1 MRLLHISDLHLGKRL
16 NEFSLYEDQLYIL
29 DQIMD
34 KILINKIDTVLISG
48 DIYDK
53 SQPSEDAYNLFDDF
67 LSKLNKNKIKTMI
80 IAGNHDSATRLSF
93 ASSILK
99 ENNIYISPKYD
110 GVVSKIILND
120 EYGNINFY
128 LLPFVKP
135 VDVRK
140 YFPDSEINDYND
152 AIKVVIDDLKI
163 NKDERNILLSHQ
175 FVTGAKQSESE
186 ISVGGSENVSVDVYK
201 DFDYVALGHLHIP
214 QKMTYEYIRYS
225 GSPLKYSFSEIK
237 QDKNLVI
244 IDIKEKNNL
253 SISFD
258 KLIPLHDL
266 KELKGFYNELMDKS
280 FYEGKDFKNDYL
292 RIILDDEEDIID
304 ALIKMR
310 NVYPNIMRIEY
321 KKFEKI
327 YENINDIMIEDIKK
341 TPYELLEEFYQK
353 QNDKPINSEQ
363 QKYIKKIIEEVFLK

>member
-292 RIILDDEEDIID
+292 RIILDDEEDVID

-327 YENINDIMIEDIKK
+327 YDNINDIMIEDIKK